1 MGPRKPKTSY
11 AAAPPAAVERAVAE
25 LGANIATARL
35 RRRWPQQVLAEK
47 AGITRPTLVAIEQGK
62 LGTGIGAYVAVLW
75 ALGLHGDLA
84 QVAGPDRDLE
94 GRTLEAARLPE
105 RARPPMR
112 LSDDF

>member
-1 MGPRKPKTSY
+1 VSRRKRQITFVH
-11 AAAPPAAVERAVAE
+11 APPAAVEQAVAQ

-35 RRRWPQQVLAEK
+35 RRQWRQKDLAEK
-47 AGITRPTLVAIEQGK
+47 AGVTRGTVMSIERGK

-75 ALGLHGDLA
+75 ALGLQGDVALLA
-84 QVAGPDRDLE
+84 APERDLE

-105 RARPPMR
+105 RARSSTD

>member
-1 MGPRKPKTSY
+1 MASRKRQPTY
-11 AAAPPAAVERAVAE
+11 VTAPPAAVERVVAE

-35 RRRWPQQVLAEK
+35 RRRWPQKVLAEK

-62 LGTGIGAYVAVLW
+62 PGTGIGAYVAVLW
-75 ALGLHGDLA
+75 ALGLHEDVAQLA
-84 QVAGPDRDLE
+84 AHERDLE

-105 RARPPMR
+105 RARPSTR